1 MKFQTLATTNQNLN
15 VLMALQLSKK
25 IKKIF
30 EFHLDT
36 KLFIKNFI
44 KSQEF
49 KKIYNFFYN

>member
-36 KLFIKNFI
+36 KLFNKNFI
-44 KSQEF
+44 K
-49 KKIYNFFYN
+49 